1 MFFLHLYRLRS
12 LCGAFVFAILVSL
25 AARAFVW
32 AKRFWIKFIAKQRNE
47 TADTVASARMP
58 IDGIVVAANSGAAA
72 RN

>member
-1 MFFLHLYRLRS
+1 MYRLRS

-32 AKRFWIKFIAKQRNE
+32 AKRFWIEFIAEQRNE
-47 TADTVASARMP
+47 TANTIASTWMP

-72 RN
+72 ADARN